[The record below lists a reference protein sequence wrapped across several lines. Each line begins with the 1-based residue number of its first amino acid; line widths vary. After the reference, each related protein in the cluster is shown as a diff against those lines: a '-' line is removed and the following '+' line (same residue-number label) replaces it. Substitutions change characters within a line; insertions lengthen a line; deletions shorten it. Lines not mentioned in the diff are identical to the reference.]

1 MKFKTILLLFFIII
15 VAIGGLF
22 FYYKDMIFSK
32 DFLKLEIVG
41 QGSVKSGDEISYTVN
56 YKNNSNFIL
65 KDAKLVFELPENSL
79 TEDNKLRLTQTI
91 KDIAPGEDG
100 FLKFSAHLLGKEG
113 DVKTARAWFSYVPE
127 NLSARYEGVANLET
141 TILES
146 PVTLSFDLPSKMEQN
161 KRVALAINYA
171 SNIDYPLENMSIKLQ
186 VPSGFTVTSSSPASL
201 DKSEW
206 KLPTLEKGKNGVIK
220 ITGIISGQEE
230 SLASFSARLGM
241 RQDGSFVVIKEAKQD
256 VQLSAPSLII
266 SQTINNDSQYVAKLG
281 EMLNYQVMIKNT
293 GSASISGVSILVKL
307 SGRSFDASTIVTSLG
322 QVNIQ
327 DNSIVF
333 DSQKNPTLVLLAPN
347 QDVSLNFSVKLK
359 EGLSLSDTETIK
371 SKITLGDISQ
381 EFVNKVVAQ

>member
-100 FLKFSAHLLGKEG
+100 FVKFSAHLLGKEG

-127 NLSARYEGVANLET
+127 NLSARYEGVAKLET
-141 TILES
+141 TISES

-161 KRVALAINYA
+161 KQVALAINYA
-171 SNIDYPLENMSIKLQ
+171 SDIDYPLENMSIKLQ
-186 VPSGFTVTSSSPASL
+186 VPPGFTVTSSSPASL

-293 GSASISGVSILVKL
+293 GSASISGASILVKL
-307 SGRSFDASTIVTSLG
+307 SGRSFDISTLATSLG

-333 DSQKNPTLVLLAPN
+333 DSQKNPALVLLAPN

-359 EGLSLSDTETIK
+359 EGLSLSDTEVIK

-381 EFVNKVVAQ
+381 EFVNKVTAQ

>member
-22 FYYKDMIFSK
+22 FYYKDTIFSK

-41 QGSVKSGDEISYTVN
+41 QESVKSGDEISYTVN

-100 FLKFSAHLLGKEG
+100 FVKFSAHLLGKEG

-127 NLSARYEGVANLET
+127 NLSARYEGVAKLET
-141 TILES
+141 TISES

-161 KRVALAINYA
+161 KQVALAINYA
-171 SNIDYPLENMSIKLQ
+171 SDIDYPLENMSIKLQ
-186 VPSGFTVTSSSPASL
+186 VPPGFTVTSSSPASL

-281 EMLNYQVMIKNT
+281 EVLNYQVMIKNT
-293 GSASISGVSILVKL
+293 GSASISGASILVKL
-307 SGRSFDASTIVTSLG
+307 SGRSFDISTLATSLG

-333 DSQKNPTLVLLAPN
+333 DSQKNPALVLLAPN

-359 EGLSLSDTETIK
+359 EGLSLSDAEVIK

-381 EFVNKVVAQ
+381 EFVNKVTAQ